1 MSKLNI
7 KIRRQL
13 SKSGSAAIF
22 EDPKVSLTP
31 QDIESVEEQQHP
43 QARTDRSIVDTL
55 LMEDATDR
63 NLAELARL
71 RIRYR
76 GFPGARDIQ
85 VDLDKVLEKWQLTED
100 ILFEKTRLI
109 HATGNVYSQV
119 RSNKRDEEDWS

>member
-1 MSKLNI
+1 M
-7 KIRRQL
+7 
-13 SKSGSAAIF
+13 
-22 EDPKVSLTP
+22 
-31 QDIESVEEQQHP
+31 EEQQHP

-55 LMEDATDR
+55 LMEEATDR

-85 VDLDKVLEKWQLTED
+85 ADLDRVLQKWQLTED

-109 HATGNVYSQV
+109 HAMGNVYSQV

>member
-1 MSKLNI
+1 M
-7 KIRRQL
+7 
-13 SKSGSAAIF
+13 
-22 EDPKVSLTP
+22 
-31 QDIESVEEQQHP
+31 EEQQHP

-55 LMEDATDR
+55 LMEEATDR

-85 VDLDKVLEKWQLTED
+85 ADLDRVLQKWQLTED
-100 ILFEKTRLI
+100 LLFEKTRKI

>member
-13 SKSGSAAIF
+13 SKSSSAAIF
-22 EDPKVSLTP
+22 EHPKVSLAP

>member
-1 MSKLNI
+1 M
-7 KIRRQL
+7 
-13 SKSGSAAIF
+13 
-22 EDPKVSLTP
+22 
-31 QDIESVEEQQHP
+31 EEQQHP